1 MRIDRI
7 KLIAEMARKNLKVKD
22 LARLAGISRMT
33 VTAVRG
39 GKSCTSST
47 AAHIARALGVDVTEI
62 MEEAKQA

>member
-47 AAHIARALGVDVTEI
+47 ATHIARALGVDVTEI